1 MFQAESGNLS
11 DSSTSASH
19 VSGRSNAQNDDRHL
33 IEHDLDLSY
42 TSVSSVRADQ
52 KDEEIRLLKA
62 ENIQLKRRIGEI
74 DSDSS
79 DSDGGGGD
87 VRKMWNELGSDRKR
101 RILAKICRDMYKV
114 AEKRGTEVEI
124 IAANIIARYKYR

>member
-19 VSGRSNAQNDDRHL
+19 VSGRSNAQNDDRQV

-52 KDEEIRLLKA
+52 KDEEIRILKA
-62 ENIQLKRRIGEI
+62 ENRRLKRRIGEI

-87 VRKMWNELGSDRKR
+87 VRKTSCVLASSFVFRSFTKLSRSLCAASD
-101 RILAKICRDMYKV
+101 IFVFSVSCVQLCAHV
-114 AEKRGTEVEI
+114 
-124 IAANIIARYKYR
+124 

>member
-19 VSGRSNAQNDDRHL
+19 VSGRSNAQNDDRQV

-62 ENIQLKRRIGEI
+62 ENRRLKRRIGEI

-79 DSDGGGGD
+79 DSDGGGD
-87 VRKMWNELGSDRKR
+87 VRKTWYKLGSNRKR

-114 AEKRGTEVEI
+114 AEIFVFSVSCVQLC
-124 IAANIIARYKYR
+124 AHV

>member
-19 VSGRSNAQNDDRHL
+19 VSGRSNAQNDDRQV

-52 KDEEIRLLKA
+52 KDEEIRLLKDFDIWFLA
-62 ENIQLKRRIGEI
+62 FFINIKKE
-74 DSDSS
+74 D
-79 DSDGGGGD
+79 
-87 VRKMWNELGSDRKR
+87 
-101 RILAKICRDMYKV
+101 
-114 AEKRGTEVEI
+114 
-124 IAANIIARYKYR
+124 

>member
-19 VSGRSNAQNDDRHL
+19 VSGRSNAQNDDRQV

-62 ENIQLKRRIGEI
+62 ENRRLKRRIGEI

-87 VRKMWNELGSDRKR
+87 VRKTSCV
-101 RILAKICRDMYKV
+101 LASSFVFRSFTKLSWSLCAFLYFLSPVYSCVHMC
-114 AEKRGTEVEI
+114 E
-124 IAANIIARYKYR
+124 